1 MNMIFAENLK
11 ELRKKNNMSQ
21 REIAERL
28 FVTRSTITH
37 WENGNRL
44 PDVSMIYKLAD
55 CLNVS
60 VDRLLN
66 DVAKSEER
74 PNVIMLDDNKVI
86 LTGGLPILE
95 EVMPNA
101 VIKGFT
107 KPAQAI
113 EYAKENYISLAFL
126 DIEMGMT
133 SGFDVCNEL
142 LKINEHTNV
151 VYLTAYSDYAFDA
164 WKTGASG
171 FILKPITPEEVK
183 KQLAKLRYPFI
194 TGGLQND

>member
-1 MNMIFAENLK
+1 
-11 ELRKKNNMSQ
+11 
-21 REIAERL
+21 
-28 FVTRSTITH
+28 
-37 WENGNRL
+37 
-44 PDVSMIYKLAD
+44 
-55 CLNVS
+55 
-60 VDRLLN
+60 
-66 DVAKSEER
+66 
-74 PNVIMLDDNKVI
+74 
-86 LTGGLPILE
+86 
-95 EVMPNA
+95 MPNA

-164 WKTGASG
+164 WDTGACG
-171 FILKPITPEEVK
+171 FMLKPITPEGIK
-183 KQLAKLRYPFI
+183 KQLKKLRYPFL
-194 TGGLQND
+194 TGGEES